1 MKIKSFRG
9 LMSGVP
15 NPGTSAGTIDLVPL
29 ATNTGSTGYRI
40 IKFETMKANPG
51 AGSDVEGVMKI
62 YSIPQTGDIADA
74 AVDLSD
80 QTLLAVNY
88 NKMGNVVTDNDDRTI
103 IIDNMK
109 FNQDI
114 YITYVDVTGNQNSM
128 NYYIELEQ
136 VQLSID
142 ENTVATLKDIRN
154 ITGNV

>member
-1 MKIKSFRG
+1 MAIKSFKG
-9 LMSGVP
+9 KMTGVP
-15 NPGTSAGTIDLVPL
+15 DPSGSAGTIDVIHL
-29 ATNTGSTGYRI
+29 ATNNGTTGYKI
-40 IKFETMKANPG
+40 TKFETIKSNPG
-51 AGSDVEGVMKI
+51 AGSDVECVMKI
-62 YSIPQTGDIADA
+62 YSIPQTGNIADA

-114 YITYVDVTGNQNSM
+114 YVTYVDVTGNQNDM

-136 VQLSID
+136 VKLSLD

-154 ITGNV
+154 IASQ